1 MTTTQGKW
9 VGQSVPRKE
18 DPALLASSGQFIDDL
33 TLPGLAHAAY
43 LRSPY
48 AHAKIV
54 RLDISRVR
62 AHADVFAVMTGEDVA
77 RLTQPQRGRVPLL
90 FSPKVYALAYEKVR
104 YVGEPVV
111 AVAAIDRATAED
123 VLDLIEI
130 EYEPLPAVVHPE
142 EAIKP
147 DAPMVFEELKS
158 NVLWHNTFPYGDVE
172 GAFAQADQV
181 IQERFTIHRYASTP
195 LETFGAMVQY
205 EPATEAFTIWGHTQ
219 QPSQDRQA
227 VCASFGISPGQIR
240 FIVPPMGG
248 AFGNKVRPLFL
259 IILALLAREAK
270 RPVKWIEDR
279 RESLL
284 ALGHAADGIMDV
296 TAAVKSDGTILGLKF
311 RNIENEGAGIDFA
324 GRHNLLMLSN
334 IVNCY
339 RVPAVSYEGYSVLS
353 NCCPVVANRGIGK
366 PFMCFAV
373 ERMVD
378 VIASTLKMDRLEI
391 RERNFIQ
398 PNEFPYDTPSG
409 QTYDSGDYPELL
421 RKALALIDHKKLM
434 QEQTKAREEGRLLG
448 FGIAMGVEPGG
459 SNLSYGMLISGP
471 TQLLSGQGEAARVR
485 IETDGTVSV
494 FTGSLEAGQGH
505 STSLAQIVADE
516 LGLKI
521 EQVRVPMTFD
531 SASHPSVMTSGVYSN
546 KFNGHDTA
554 AAIGAAQKVRE
565 KLMLRA
571 ANHLEADVQDLELGD
586 GKISVRGTPEKGVTI
601 AQLASRAYWSLADH
615 HPDGEP
621 GLEALYYYKNP
632 MANTPDEKN
641 RVRVQLGFA
650 SAAHVAVVEIDPETF
665 EIKLRRYGV
674 VHDCGRQI
682 NPAIVNGQV
691 HGAAAHGIAA
701 ALLEEFV
708 YDESGQL
715 LTTSFMD
722 YLKPTAADLP
732 TIEGDHHETPSPFT
746 PLGTKGIGEG
756 GAVIA
761 PAAIAS
767 AVEDALA
774 PLGIRITTLPIT
786 PTRLWEVASSKG
798 TRYGPKAD

>member
-1 MTTTQGKW
+1 MTTMEGKW
-9 VGQSVPRKE
+9 VGQSVPRIE
-18 DPALLASSGQFIDDL
+18 DPALLASRGQFIDDL
-33 TLPGLAHAAY
+33 TLPGLAYAAY

-54 RLDISRVR
+54 RLDVSRAR
-62 AHADVFAVMTGEDVA
+62 THAGVFAVMTGEDVA
-77 RLTQPQRGRVPLL
+77 RLTRPQRGRVPLL

-111 AVAAIDRATAED
+111 AVAAINRATAED
-123 VLDLIEI
+123 VLDSIEV

-142 EAIKP
+142 KAIEP
-147 DAPMVFEELKS
+147 DAPMVFEELKT

-205 EPATEAFTIWGHTQ
+205 EPATEVFTIWGHTQ

-227 VCASFGISPGQIR
+227 VCASLGISTGQIR

-259 IILALLAREAK
+259 IILALLARQAK

-279 RESLL
+279 RENLL

-296 TAAVKSDGTILGLKF
+296 TAAVKSDGTVLGLKF

-378 VIASTLKMDRLEI
+378 VIANTLKMDRLEI
-391 RERNFIQ
+391 RQRNFIQ
-398 PNEFPYDTPSG
+398 PDEFPYDTPSG

-421 RKALALIDHKKLM
+421 RKALALIDYKKLM

-459 SNLSYGMLISGP
+459 SNLSYGMLVSGP

-485 IETDGTVSV
+485 IETDGTASV
-494 FTGSLEAGQGH
+494 YTGSLEAGQGH

-516 LGLKI
+516 LGLAMD
-521 EQVRVPMTFD
+521 QVRVPMTFD

-621 GLEALYYYKNP
+621 GLEALFYYRNP
-632 MANTPDEKN
+632 MAKKPDEKN

-665 EIKLRRYGV
+665 EIKLKRYGV

-682 NPAIVNGQV
+682 NPAIVDGQV

-761 PAAIAS
+761 PAAVAS

-786 PTRLWEVASSKG
+786 PTRLWEVASSQG